1 MEKSMK
7 GSSKSSAASSSSI
20 ATELFGPKEPSS
32 SSGSVFGS
40 VFDSPATTGK
50 GRSSQRGN
58 SYSEYR
64 TGDSKHERPD
74 NVGQSKEQA
83 SYYQQETV
91 GSCYFSSSIYYG
103 GQEVYAPS
111 TCKADTNPSFKKD
124 ERDDDQDGGNPN
136 DASRGNWW
144 QGSLYY

>member
-1 MEKSMK
+1 MEKSKK
-7 GSSKSSAASSSSI
+7 GSSKSSSSSSI
-20 ATELFGPKEPSS
+20 ATELFGQKEASS
-32 SSGSVFGS
+32 SSGSLFGS

-50 GRSSQRGN
+50 GRSSLQGN

-64 TGDSKHERPD
+64 TGNSKNERPD

-124 ERDDDQDGGNPN
+124 KRDDDDQDGGNPN
-136 DASRGNWW
+136 DAARGNWW
-144 QGSLYY
+144 QGSWIN